1 MENALNDGI
10 DVEAMFQANLAA
22 ASAAEA
28 AESSPPQTGQQA
40 SIPGTNDAFFVDD
53 TAPAA
58 AASAALQN
66 SADPDRTDAESA
78 AADNKGSDQAP
89 SDQEADTTS
98 EKTSSST
105 SSEGKDADAKD
116 SIDSTDSP
124 DSVDSTDSSVNEDGT
139 SNFDDLLQ
147 ALPSNEEL
155 LARNPRISAA
165 TKNEITGLADMA
177 REARESLDV
186 VGGKDGATVLGPV
199 WNLLTKP
206 ELDDQDSMQAFGSLV
221 SANPETALS
230 WMKDV
235 AENVFFSTDPRVSGA
250 ADKYGNAILATRF
263 GEGVT
268 AEKIEALL
276 TAEKSGYLDLDSIM
290 SALDEEGESAHLF
303 KTQAVEIA
311 KLKEQNEALA
321 DRIANPDKYDKGD
334 LTVDN
339 GRLDAARAKAAE
351 TLDTSLTEAVEK
363 AVSPFRDRAKWQPD
377 STLTKIVTENVVNS
391 LKGEPEYKDALTFV
405 AKGGSQIGLN
415 AKLFA
420 LTEKAK
426 ARFGTAL
433 QSVQRDLKA
442 MTEAVSK
449 KGSGERSEKAVSN
462 AQGAAVGGQGTTT
475 SAQAGNGAN
484 AGANNVVPANLAQNG
499 QASFLS
505 DLYGDELGAEIA
517 AIYAKN
523 GLG

>member
-1 MENALNDGI
+1 MENALIDGV

-22 ASAAEA
+22 ATAAEA
-28 AESSPPQTGQQA
+28 AESSPPQNGQQVSTSGEVDNVFFA
-40 SIPGTNDAFFVDD
+40 DDA
-53 TAPAA
+53 APAA
-58 AASAALQN
+58 AVSAALQN
-66 SADPDRTDAESA
+66 SADSDRTDAESA

-116 SIDSTDSP
+116 SIDST

-206 ELDDQDSMQAFGSLV
+206 ELDDQSSMQAFGSLV

-391 LKGEPEYKDALTFV
+391 LKGEPEYKDALTFA

-442 MTEAVSK
+442 MTEAVGKEQRQDS
-449 KGSGERSEKAVSN
+449 
-462 AQGAAVGGQGTTT
+462 GQG
-475 SAQAGNGAN
+475 SEARGQAAHAAQAGNGAN